1 MRLVLLMA
9 LFRLSSARSLRNSL
23 GGRTLAFLGT
33 NPVSFR
39 HISSPPPNLA
49 MRANKEA
56 ADEAAARKAV
66 ESSIDMKARLGVG
79 KAKNVGQRGP
89 SLYTLGEGA
98 KSGLPP
104 GCGAGLAPPLFTVL
118 GIETSCDDT
127 GAAVVRSDGC
137 VLGEAL
143 ASQHTI
149 HAKFGGVVPGLA
161 KDAHEQN
168 IDAVIGTA
176 LAQVPCSWSLCRY
189 FSQAALSIPVE
200 ENVTDSIAR
209 GLFPSFFSAFW
220 LLSWAPNYVCFTGGA
235 AAV

>member
-1 MRLVLLMA
+1 MA
-9 LFRLSSARSLRNSL
+9 LFRLSLARSLRSSP
-23 GGRTLAFLGT
+23 GGRSLAFLGAS
-33 NPVSFR
+33 PVSLR
-39 HISSPPPNLA
+39 HASSHPPTLKL
-49 MRANKEA
+49 RASKEPTGDSGA
-56 ADEAAARKAV
+56 TAAAVSKAI

-79 KAKNVGQRGP
+79 KAKNVGHRGP

-98 KSGLPP
+98 KSGLPS
-104 GCGAGLAPPLFTVL
+104 GCGAGIAPPLFTVL

-176 LAQVPCSWSLCRY
+176 LAQVHPH
-189 FSQAALSIPVE
+189 
-200 ENVTDSIAR
+200 
-209 GLFPSFFSAFW
+209 
-220 LLSWAPNYVCFTGGA
+220 
-235 AAV
+235 